1 MSAFAALIE
10 RFLLYLAAERGLS
23 ANYRLSIRQSL
34 TRFAKWCE
42 AQQISP
48 EGVEE
53 EHLAQYQRQLHSS
66 GAADSSCRIAIV
78 HLRIFFKYLS
88 AGKVLDNNPAELL
101 RSGKIPHQ
109 LPHTLAA
116 ETVRRLLESVSSAE
130 VPLGTR
136 DRAILEL
143 LYSSGLRVS
152 ELINLRPEQ
161 IDWEEHFLRITGKGG
176 KTRYVPL
183 GAMAAKALQCYMQ
196 QARSLLLGEQ
206 RGVATQVVF
215 LSNRGSR
222 LTRERIRQI
231 IKERAFKADIHEDVF
246 PHIMRHSF
254 ATHLLENG
262 ADLRVIQDMLGHSS
276 LATTQIYT
284 HVEQKRLVS
293 LHRHFHPRGKMAD

>member
-1 MSAFAALIE
+1 MPAFAALIE

-23 ANYRLSIRQSL
+23 TNYRLSIRQSL

-42 AQQISP
+42 AQGVAP
-48 EGVEE
+48 EKIEE
-53 EHLAQYQRQLHSS
+53 AHLAQYRQALHNS
-66 GAADSSCRIAIV
+66 GAAASSCRVAVV
-78 HLRIFFKYLS
+78 HLRIFFKYLA
-88 AGKVLDNNPAELL
+88 AGKTLSNNPAELL
-101 RSGKIPHQ
+101 QAGRIPQQ
-109 LPHTLAA
+109 LPHTLSAD
-116 ETVRRLLESVSSAE
+116 TVRKLLESVSPAE
-130 VPLGTR
+130 LPFGSR
-136 DRAILEL
+136 NRAILEL

-161 IDWEEHFLRITGKGG
+161 IDWEEHFLRITGKGS

-183 GAMAAKALQCYMQ
+183 GEMAIRALRSYMQ
-196 QARSLLLGEQ
+196 HARPLLLGEH
-206 RGVATQVVF
+206 RGSNTQVVF
-215 LSNRGSR
+215 LSNRGSK

-231 IKERAFKADIHEDVF
+231 IKEHALRAGIQEDVF

-284 HVEQKRLVS
+284 HVEQKRLVN
-293 LHRHFHPRGKMAD
+293 LHRHFHPRGKMTN